1 MARRASEGMH
11 PAYNFNQDAQDR
23 CLDEA
28 QCPMSNAMRLQA
40 ILTEASGERADRLAV
55 FALLA
60 LGLVE
65 SLANGLLSA
74 SGAVQAFFNAENG
87 LYVRK
92 QLRDKVADEVMA
104 RGVQLPDLFE
114 VLPAEEAQ
122 REFQRELVAMRSLCL
137 ELLGRKRSV
146 A

>member
-1 MARRASEGMH
+1 
-11 PAYNFNQDAQDR
+11 
-23 CLDEA
+23 
-28 QCPMSNAMRLQA
+28 
-40 ILTEASGERADRLAV
+40 V

-65 SLANGLLSA
+65 FLANGLLSA
-74 SGAVQAFFNAENG
+74 SGAVRTFFNAENC

-104 RGVQLPDLFE
+104 RGVQLPDLFDA
-114 VLPAEEAQ
+114 LSAEEAQ
-122 REFQRELVAMRSLCL
+122 REFQRELAAMRSLCF